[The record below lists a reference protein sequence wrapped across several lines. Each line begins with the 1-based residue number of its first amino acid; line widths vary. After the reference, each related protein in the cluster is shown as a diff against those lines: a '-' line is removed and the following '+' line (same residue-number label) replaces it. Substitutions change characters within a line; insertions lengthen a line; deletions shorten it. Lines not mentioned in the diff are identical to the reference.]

1 MKPNIHLFPGYRS
14 SQEQYF
20 DISLNE
26 RKTGKKEWMSK
37 WLKGSD
43 NKYSHNHTLFKVR
56 SQKLRWNLDKYVG
69 LNDTVCYCSH
79 FVQFVFPCSTQNDH
93 LFILF
98 IHIESMILLNHPPE
112 DKWCLLMSMKCQ
124 DVCMF
129 FVKVISSFQGSE
141 FGVRNA
147 EQLLK
152 VFWSNCLRVYRVSQ
166 ND

>member
-1 MKPNIHLFPGYRS
+1 MI
-14 SQEQYF
+14 
-20 DISLNE
+20 I
-26 RKTGKKEWMSK
+26 
-37 WLKGSD
+37 
-43 NKYSHNHTLFKVR
+43 NKVTFFKVR
-56 SQKLRWNLDKYVG
+56 SQKLGSDETWINMLALIY
-69 LNDTVCYCSH
+69 NDTVCYCSH
-79 FVQFVFPCSTQNDH
+79 FVQFVFTCSTQNDH

-152 VFWSNCLRVYRVSQ
+152 VFWSNCLPVYRVSQ